1 MCAMPKVMKS
11 VSGILSFDKAAV
23 MTDREKLAV
32 LAMLGAGQA
41 TVAEVAR
48 LVGASR
54 QTVAYVARRI
64 DITAARDKLLRQ
76 QFAAALEVVDRKAKT
91 NARRP
96 V

>member
-1 MCAMPKVMKS
+1 
-11 VSGILSFDKAAV
+11 